1 MTSPKVG
8 ANHMFGNSLL
18 PFEKLPVTVLVLGCY
33 LAVILS
39 TVIVQERLP
48 SAPQHQRDVGL
59 NLDEA
64 WRDLQS
70 VCLTDLGFG

>member
-1 MTSPKVG
+1 
-8 ANHMFGNSLL
+8 MFGSSLL
-18 PFEKLPVTVLVLGCY
+18 PFEKLPVTILVLGCY
-33 LAVILS
+33 LAAILS

-48 SAPQHQRDVGL
+48 AAPQHQRNVGL

-70 VCLTDLGFG
+70 VRTIYLSIEG

>member
-1 MTSPKVG
+1 
-8 ANHMFGNSLL
+8 MFGNSLL

-70 VCLTDLGFG
+70 VYLTDLGFGQSN